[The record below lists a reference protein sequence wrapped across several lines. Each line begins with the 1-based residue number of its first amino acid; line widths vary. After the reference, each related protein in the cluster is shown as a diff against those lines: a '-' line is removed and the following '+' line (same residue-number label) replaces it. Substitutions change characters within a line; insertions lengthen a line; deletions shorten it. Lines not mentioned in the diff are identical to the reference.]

1 MSEEILRARHGG
13 ADAAETLAGTWR
25 EGEGALAWLSATG
38 HKTTGR
44 RFVLTAFAFFVAA
57 GLLAVLM
64 RLQLAIPENDL
75 IGPDLY
81 NQLFSVHGSAMMFL
95 FAVPVMQAAGIYLVP
110 LMVGAREIAFP
121 RLAAFAFWL
130 FLFGGLLLFFAL
142 LLNMGA
148 DAGWF
153 AYVPLSGPEYSP
165 GKRSDIYAQFITFT
179 EVSSI
184 AAAVCIITTIFKM
197 RAPGMSLNRIPLFCW
212 ASLVTA
218 FMILAAMPSV
228 MLATSFLIMDRLV
241 GTHFFN
247 PAEGGDPLLW
257 QHLFWFFGHPEVYI
271 IFIPALGMVS
281 HIVET
286 FSRRTVFGYL
296 PMVLS
301 LAATAFLAFGLWV
314 HHMFAAN
321 VPQLGAGFFTA
332 ASMMIAIPSGVQIF
346 CWLATL
352 WDGRLVIRTPLLFVF
367 GFIFTFVIG
376 GMTGVMV
383 ASVPLDL
390 QVHDTYFVVAHFH
403 YVLIGGAVLPLFGG
417 FYYWIPKVTGRMLDE
432 RLGQVN
438 FWLMVIGVNLT
449 FFPMHLLGIEGMT
462 RRVYTYPPEM
472 GWGALN
478 LTATAGGVLIAL
490 SVLVFILNLLRS
502 LSHGR
507 LAGPDP
513 WGAAG
518 LEWATS
524 SPPPE
529 FNFALP
535 PVVTARSPLW
545 EAGEDWPVVAGL
557 KPDRREVLITSV
569 LDAEPDHR
577 TEFPGPSVWPLLAA
591 LAVTGTFIGSIFTP
605 WAVVIGAVPVA
616 ITLTGWFWPKP
627 GEE

>member
-1 MSEEILRARHGG
+1 VM
-13 ADAAETLAGTWR
+13 
-25 EGEGALAWLSATG
+25 
-38 HKTTGR
+38 
-44 RFVLTAFAFFVAA
+44 
-57 GLLAVLM
+57 M
-64 RLQLAIPENDL
+64 RLQLSLPENDL

-81 NQLFSVHGSAMMFL
+81 NQLFSVHGTAMMFL
-95 FAVPVMQAAGIYLVP
+95 FAVPVMQAAAIYLVP

-121 RLAAFAFWL
+121 RLAAFSYWL
-130 FLFGGLLLFFAL
+130 FLFGGLLFFGAL

-148 DAGWF
+148 EAGWF

-165 GKRSDIYAQFITFT
+165 GKRTDIYAQTITFT
-179 EVSSI
+179 EISAI
-184 AAAVCIITTIFKM
+184 AAACCVITTVFKL
-197 RAPGMSLNRIPLFCW
+197 RAPGMSLNRIPLFVW

-218 FMILAAMPSV
+218 FMILFAMPSV
-228 MLATSFLIMDRLV
+228 MMASSFLILDRLV
-241 GTHFFN
+241 GTQFFN

-281 HIVET
+281 HIVEA
-286 FSRRTVFGYL
+286 FARRPVFGYV

-301 LAATAFLAFGLWV
+301 LAATAFLGFGLWV

-321 VPQLGAGFFTA
+321 VPQLGASFFTA
-332 ASMMIAIPSGVQIF
+332 ASMMIAIPSGIQIF
-346 CWLATL
+346 CWIATL

-376 GMTGVMV
+376 GMTGVML

-417 FYYWIPKVTGRMLDE
+417 LYYWIPKVTGRMLDE
-432 RLGQVN
+432 RLGRVN
-438 FWLMVIGVNLT
+438 FWLMAIGVNLA
-449 FFPMHLLGIEGMT
+449 FFPMHLLGLQGMT
-462 RRVYTYPPEM
+462 RRVYTYPPGL
-472 GWGALN
+472 GWEWLNQLATLGGAL
-478 LTATAGGVLIAL
+478 VAL
-490 SVLVFILNLLRS
+490 SVLVFIYNLARS
-502 LSHGR
+502 LAAGR

-513 WGAAG
+513 WGSPG
-518 LEWATS
+518 LEWVTS

-535 PVVTARSPLW
+535 PVVTGRSPLW
-545 EAGEDWPVVAGL
+545 EQTGEDWPVVAGL
-557 KPDRREVLITSV
+557 DAGKREVLVTSV

-577 TEFPGPSVWPLLAA
+577 TEFPEPSIWPFLAA
-591 LAVTGTFIGSIFTP
+591 IAVSGAFIGSIFTP
-605 WAVVIGAVPVA
+605 WAVVIGAAPVA
-616 ITLTGWFWPKP
+616 ITLIAWFWPKP

>member
-1 MSEEILRARHGG
+1 MSDEVLRPMEEREAAAKLTG
-13 ADAAETLAGTWR
+13 AWH
-25 EGEGALAWLSATG
+25 EGEGILAWLSATG

-44 RFVLTAFAFFVAA
+44 RFVLTSFGFFIAA
-57 GLLAVLM
+57 GVLAVLM
-64 RLQLAIPENDL
+64 RLQLAVPENDL

-81 NQLFSVHGSAMMFL
+81 NQIFSVHGTAMMFL
-95 FAVPVMQAAGIYLVP
+95 FAVPVMQGVAIYLVP

-121 RLAAFAFWL
+121 RLAAFALWML
-130 FLFGGLLLFFAL
+130 LFGGLLLFVSL
-142 LLNMGA
+142 LLDMGA
-148 DAGWF
+148 EAGWF

-165 GKRSDIYAQFITFT
+165 GKRSDVYAQTITFS
-179 EVSSI
+179 EISAI
-184 AAAVCIITTIFKM
+184 AAAVCLITTILKM
-197 RAPGMSLNRIPLFCW
+197 RAPGMSQNRMTLFVW

-218 FMILAAMPSV
+218 FMILFAMPSV
-228 MLATSFLIMDRLV
+228 MMASTFLIMDRLI

-281 HIVET
+281 HIVEA
-286 FSRRTVFGYL
+286 FARRPVFGYV

-301 LAATAFLAFGLWV
+301 LAATAFLGFGLWV
-314 HHMFAAN
+314 HHMFASN
-321 VPQLGAGFFTA
+321 VPQLGASFFTA
-332 ASMMIAIPSGVQIF
+332 ASMMIAIPSGIQIF

-367 GFIFTFVIG
+367 GFIFTFVLG
-376 GMTGVMV
+376 GMTGVML
-383 ASVPLDL
+383 AAVPLDL

-403 YVLIGGAVLPLFGG
+403 YVLIGGAVLPLFGAL
-417 FYYWIPKVTGRMLDE
+417 YYWIPKVTGRMLDE
-432 RLGQVN
+432 RLGQLN

-449 FFPMHLLGIEGMT
+449 FFPMHQLGLEGMT

-472 GWGALN
+472 GWDRLN
-478 LTATAGGVLIAL
+478 LIATVGGVLVAL
-490 SVLVFILNLLRS
+490 SVLLFLFNLLRS
-502 LSHGR
+502 LSVGR

-513 WGAAG
+513 WGSPG

-529 FNFALP
+529 FNVALP
-535 PVVTARSPLW
+535 PVVTGRSPLW
-545 EAGEDWPVVAGL
+545 EAGEEWPVVTGL
-557 KPDRREVLITSV
+557 KLDQREVLITSV

-577 TEFPGPSVWPLLAA
+577 AEFPEPSIWPFLAA
-591 LAVTGTFIGSIFTP
+591 IAVGLTFVGSIFTP
-605 WAVVIGAVPVA
+605 WAVVVGSVPVA
-616 ITLTGWFWPKP
+616 ITLIGWFWPKP

>member
-1 MSEEILRARHGG
+1 MSDDVLRARTEEREAAAKLTG
-13 ADAAETLAGTWR
+13 AWA
-25 EGEGALAWLSATG
+25 EGEGALAWLSAIG

-44 RFVLTAFAFFVAA
+44 RFVLISFGFFLAA
-57 GLLAVLM
+57 GVLAVLM
-64 RLQLAIPENDL
+64 RLQLAVPENDL

-81 NQLFSVHGSAMMFL
+81 NQIFSVHGTAMMFL
-95 FAVPVMQAAGIYLVP
+95 FAVPIMQGVAIYLIP

-121 RLAAFAFWL
+121 RLAAFAMWML
-130 FLFGGLLLFFAL
+130 LFGGLLLFVSL

-148 DAGWF
+148 EAGWF

-165 GKRSDIYAQFITFT
+165 GKRSDIYAQTITFS
-179 EVSSI
+179 EISSI
-184 AAAVCIITTIFKM
+184 AAAVCVITTVLKM
-197 RAPGMSLNRIPLFCW
+197 RAPGMSLNRMPLFVW

-218 FMILAAMPSV
+218 FMILFAMPAV
-228 MLATSFLIMDRLV
+228 MMGSTFLIMDRLI

-271 IFIPALGMVS
+271 IFVPALGMVS
-281 HIVET
+281 QIVET
-286 FSRRTVFGYL
+286 FSRRPVFGYV

-321 VPQLGAGFFTA
+321 VPQLGASFFTA
-332 ASMMIAIPSGVQIF
+332 ASMMIAIPSGIQIF

-376 GMTGVMV
+376 GMTGVML
-383 ASVPLDL
+383 AAVPLDL

-403 YVLIGGAVLPLFGG
+403 YVLIGGAVLPLFGAL
-417 FYYWIPKVTGRMLDE
+417 YYWMPKVTGRMLDE

-438 FWLMVIGVNLT
+438 FWMMVIGVNLT
-449 FFPMHLLGIEGMT
+449 FFPMHQLGLQGMT

-472 GWGALN
+472 GWGHLN
-478 LTATAGGVLIAL
+478 LIATAGGVLIAL
-490 SVLVFILNLLRS
+490 SVLLFLCNLMRS
-502 LSHGR
+502 LSAGR
-507 LAGPDP
+507 IAGPDP
-513 WGAAG
+513 WGASS
-518 LEWATS
+518 LEWATP

-535 PVVTARSPLW
+535 PVVTGRSPLW
-545 EAGEDWPVVAGL
+545 EAGEDWPVVSGL
-557 KPDRREVLITSV
+557 KQHKREVLVTSV
-569 LDAEPDHR
+569 LDAEPDHV
-577 TEFPGPSVWPLLAA
+577 TEFPEPSIWPLLAA
-591 LAVTGTFIGSIFTP
+591 IAVGVTFVGSIFTP

-616 ITLTGWFWPKP
+616 VTLVGWFWPKP